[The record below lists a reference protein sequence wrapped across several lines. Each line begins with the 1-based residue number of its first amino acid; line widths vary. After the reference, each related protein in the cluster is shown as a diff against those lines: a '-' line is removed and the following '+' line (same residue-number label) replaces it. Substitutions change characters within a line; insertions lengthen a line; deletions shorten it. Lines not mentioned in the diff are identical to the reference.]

1 MLSGAIVDLFLGLAL
16 LFASFSLLVSGATEG
31 VASILGLRSKGLLAG
46 VKKLLNDPEL
56 NGLAL
61 QIYNHAAANPL
72 AEGNATSK
80 ADLKV
85 KPAYMDPRGF
95 ADALISSV
103 EKAQAG
109 AVDLRAKLEAI
120 KDPQIKETLLGL
132 YTRAGNDAA
141 KFQDEVASWFDSA
154 MDRVAGRYKRNTQ
167 AISVAIALLLAGA
180 LNVDALRAAQV
191 FWAHTDVVASI
202 DLSKL
207 PAEFDATTMQAFVK
221 GVDATLPIGWAGRY
235 PDWEQSGSRAFWL
248 DIGTMLLG
256 WLIAAIATLFGAPFW
271 FDLLQKITRLRSTG
285 PKPAEQPKPLS

>member
-46 VKKLLNDPEL
+46 IQKLLNDPNM

-72 AEGNATSK
+72 AEGGATSK

-109 AVDLRAKLEAI
+109 AANLRAKLEAI
-120 KDPQIKETLLGL
+120 EDPQIRETLLGL
-132 YTRAGNDAA
+132 YARADNDAA
-141 KFQDEVASWFDSA
+141 KFQGEVASWFDSA
-154 MDRVAGRYKRNTQ
+154 MNRVAGRYKRNTQ
-167 AISVAIALLLAGA
+167 AIGVTIALLLAGL
-180 LNVDALRAAQV
+180 LNVDALHAAQV
-191 FWAHTDVVASI
+191 FWTHTDVVASV

-207 PAEFDATTMQAFVK
+207 PEQFDTEKLRDFVK
-221 GVDATLPIGWAGRY
+221 GADQTLPIGWTGRL
-235 PDWEQSGSRAFWL
+235 PDWQKSGSLGFWL
-248 DIGTMLLG
+248 DLATMLLG

-271 FDLLQKITRLRSTG
+271 FDLLQKIARLRSTG
-285 PKPAEQPKPLS
+285 PKPVEQPQPSS